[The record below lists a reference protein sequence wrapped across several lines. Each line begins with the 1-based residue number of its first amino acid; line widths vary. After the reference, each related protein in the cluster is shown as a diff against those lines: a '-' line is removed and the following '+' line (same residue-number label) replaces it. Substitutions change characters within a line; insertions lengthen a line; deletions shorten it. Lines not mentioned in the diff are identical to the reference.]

1 MNHSSCFLS
10 ELSIFQKLFN
20 SFEIIWIW
28 WRLYLWWKLAIITE
42 IQSYIERMYVLE
54 SQCSIC
60 TKMFRRVPHILSM
73 SDGAKDCWRRKNTTN
88 ITMNISICTLLPFL
102 FDLVLMHIR
111 LHRGTSG
118 KDRDMAL
125 DETENRTNEASD
137 LSQKNYISLPIL
149 MCAFFFIKH
158 TMVS

>member
-1 MNHSSCFLS
+1 MM
-10 ELSIFQKLFN
+10 
-20 SFEIIWIW
+20 
-28 WRLYLWWKLAIITE
+28 AIIFMMKIGNNNRNPSIHRKNVCVGITVL
-42 IQSYIERMYVLE
+42 YMYKNVSL
-54 SQCSIC
+54 
-60 TKMFRRVPHILSM
+60 RHILSM

-102 FDLVLMHIR
+102 FDLVLMHRR

-118 KDRDMAL
+118 KDRDMDL

-137 LSQKNYISLPIL
+137 LSQKKIIFLCLFSCVN
-149 MCAFFFIKH
+149 FFIKH